1 MKYICHI
8 VNLSLLCGVAL
19 SCEKAPSVEDGREI
33 VIGVEDGKLSVELDT
48 KASAS
53 EVTSIPGTM
62 YWGTTSGT
70 RGSGSETRKYHNG
83 SGSSSA
89 ATIYS
94 NNIYTGC
101 YQTASP
107 TYYNHYVSNVSF
119 TIPSSGNVTMSAY
132 NNTDVIC
139 GWAAG
144 TNSSNPSV
152 TLNHIFA
159 RTGSFSLSVP
169 SGYSQSSVSWTIASK
184 GSVTGTSGTYN
195 LSTGAWTSSYTTLG
209 ATAVASGSDYYLI
222 PGTYTI
228 TCSFTLSKGDFV
240 QSYTQ
245 SCDVTLVGNKINNI
259 TATTTTD
266 QATQIVISLSLTPWG
281 TESVNGSLS

>member
-1 MKYICHI
+1 MKHFCHI
-8 VNLSLLCGVAL
+8 VIPVLLCGAAL
-19 SCEKAPSVEDGREI
+19 SCEKVPFVTEGREI
-33 VIGVEDGKLSVELDT
+33 VIGVDNGRMSVELDT
-48 KASAS
+48 KASA
-53 EVTSIPGTM
+53 VTSIPGTM
-62 YWGTTSGT
+62 YWGTTSGA

-83 SGSSSA
+83 SGSSNT
-89 ATIYS
+89 ATVYS

-119 TIPSSGNVTMSAY
+119 SIPSSGNVTMYAS
-132 NNTDVIC
+132 NDTDVIC

-144 TNSSNPSV
+144 TNSTSPSV

-159 RTGSFSLSVP
+159 RTGTFTLSVP
-169 SGYSQSSVSWTIASK
+169 AGYSQSSVSWTIASK
-184 GSVTGTSGTYN
+184 GSITGTAGTYN
-195 LSTGAWTSSYTTLG
+195 LSTGTWTSSSVGLG
-209 ATAVASGSDYYLI
+209 ATGVGSGSDYYLI

-266 QATQIVISLSLTPWG
+266 QATQIVISLSLTAWG
-281 TESVNGSLS
+281 TENVNGSLS